1 MWFESPPGVGFSV
14 VGQQNN
20 TITNDTQATEDNL
33 QSLVTFLSLWPE
45 YRTNDLYIAGE
56 SYAGVYVPFLA
67 HYVQQ
72 YNIGKPAGE
81 QINLKGFLYGNGVTS
96 VKFDHSVE
104 TYADFMW
111 WHALYGQQTRDNYTD
126 VCVDNF
132 D

>member
-1 MWFESPPGVGFSV
+1 
-14 VGQQNN
+14 
-20 TITNDTQATEDNL
+20 
-33 QSLVTFLSLWPE
+33 VTFLDLWPE

-72 YNIGKPAGE
+72 YNIGKPANE

-96 VKFDHSVE
+96 VKFDDSEE

-111 WHALYGQQTRDNYTD
+111 WHALYGQQTRNNYTD
-126 VCVDNF
+126 VCVNNYN
-132 D
+132 